1 MFVNLGWAH
10 HECGTRSKVVS
21 ERGTGGKVVFGI
33 EEGIYSKAKLVY
45 GRLVAGRK

>member
-10 HECGTRSKVVS
+10 HECGTRSKVAS

-33 EEGIYSKAKLVY
+33 EEGYIAKPSLY
-45 GRLVAGRK
+45 MAD